1 MALNG
6 DAVHTLGLTKVY
18 RDFWG
23 RDKVRALDDLNLTI
37 RRGEVFGLLG
47 PNGSGKSTTIK
58 LLLGLIFPT
67 RGTAS
72 VLGEPAGSTAINERI
87 GFLPE
92 ESYLYRFLNGEET
105 LHFYGRLF
113 KIPRKEL
120 KRRVPA
126 LLDTVGLDEKAR
138 KRKLREYS
146 KGMARRIGLA
156 QALINNPDLI
166 LLDEPTTGLDPIGTR
181 EMKDL
186 IVSLKEQGKTVLL
199 CSHLLA
205 DVQDVCDRITILFRG
220 KMQTLGEVRDLL
232 QVRDITQ
239 IQATG
244 LSPTQISEL
253 RGFIDRMGV
262 AGNVEVTHPT
272 TTLEDLFIRVVR
284 ENTPGAVL
292 GPSVA
297 AGGNGG
303 QGLPPSSPSS
313 PLPPPRTGQP

>member
-1 MALNG
+1 MSVATSE
-6 DAVHTLGLTKVY
+6 AVETVGLTKVY
-18 RDFWG
+18 KDFWG
-23 RDKVRALDDLNLTI
+23 RDKVRALDALDLTI
-37 RRGEVFGLLG
+37 HRGEVFGLLG

-67 RGTAS
+67 RGSATI
-72 VLGEPAGSTAINERI
+72 LGQPAGSTAINEKI

-105 LHFYGRLF
+105 LKFYGRLF

-120 KRRVPA
+120 NRRVPE
-126 LLDTVGLDEKAR
+126 LLEIVGLDAKSR

-186 IVSLKEQGKTVLL
+186 ILSLKAQGKTVLL

-220 KMQTLGEVRDLL
+220 QMMELGHVRDLL
-232 QVRDITQ
+232 QVKDVTQ
-239 IQATG
+239 SSTRGLNESQVQELKTFLTRLGATEA
-244 LSPTQISEL
+244 T
-253 RGFIDRMGV
+253 
-262 AGNVEVTHPT
+262 VTHPT
-272 TTLEDLFIRVVR
+272 TTLEDLFVRVVR
-284 ENTPGAVL
+284 DNTPGADVRI
-292 GPSVA
+292 
-297 AGGNGG
+297 GGNG
-303 QGLPPSSPSS
+303 Q
-313 PLPPPRTGQP
+313 

>member
-1 MALNG
+1 MSSSNPS
-6 DAVHTLGLTKVY
+6 DAVQIDHLTKVY
-18 RDFWG
+18 KDFWG
-23 RDKVRALDDLNLTI
+23 RDKVRALDDLTLTI
-37 RRGEVFGLLG
+37 KKGEVFGLLG

-67 RGTAS
+67 HGTATI
-72 VLGEPAGSTAINERI
+72 LGQPAGNTTINERI

-105 LHFYGRLF
+105 LRFYGRLF
-113 KIPRKEL
+113 RIPRKQL
-120 KRRVPA
+120 NRRVPE
-126 LLDTVGLDEKAR
+126 LLDIVGLDAKSR

-186 IVSLKEQGKTVLL
+186 ILSLKQQGKTVLL

-220 KMQTLGEVRDLL
+220 RMMELGQVKDLL
-232 QVRDITQ
+232 QVKDIAN
-239 IQATG
+239 ISARG
-244 LSPTQISEL
+244 LSGSQVEEVRQFLIK
-253 RGFIDRMGV
+253 MGV
-262 AGNVEVTHPT
+262 ADPAITHPT
-272 TTLEDLFIRVVR
+272 TTLEDLFMRVVR
-284 ENTPGAVL
+284 ENSP
-292 GPSVA
+292 
-297 AGGNGG
+297 NGMSTVG
-303 QGLPPSSPSS
+303 SG
-313 PLPPPRTGQP
+313 

>member
-1 MALNG
+1 MTLSDNH
-6 DAVHTLGLTKVY
+6 AVRIDHLSKVY
-18 RDFWG
+18 KDFWG

-37 RRGEVFGLLG
+37 EKGEVFGLLG

-67 RGTAS
+67 AGSAS
-72 VLGEPAGSTAINERI
+72 ILGYPAGNTLINERI

-105 LHFYGRLF
+105 LKFYGRLF
-113 KIPRKEL
+113 KIPRREL
-120 KRRVPA
+120 NRRVPE
-126 LLDTVGLDEKAR
+126 LLDIVGLDAKAR

-186 IVSLKEQGKTVLL
+186 ILSLKQRGKTVLL
-199 CSHLLA
+199 CSHLLY
-205 DVQDVCDRITILFRG
+205 DVQDVCDRITILFKG

-232 QVRDITQ
+232 QVKDITQ
-239 IQATG
+239 FQLKG
-244 LSPTQISEL
+244 LTEAQISEMRQYL
-253 RGFIDRMGV
+253 ARMGIE
-262 AGNVEVTHPT
+262 NPTVTHPT
-272 TTLEDLFIRVVR
+272 TSLEDLFMRVVQ
-284 ENTPGAVL
+284 ENT
-292 GPSVA
+292 
-297 AGGNGG
+297 GGNGRIQAG
-303 QGLPPSSPSS
+303 A
-313 PLPPPRTGQP
+313 

>member
-1 MALNG
+1 MPTAIAA
-6 DAVHTLGLTKVY
+6 DSAVQTENLTKVY

-23 RDKVRALDDLNLTI
+23 RDKVRALSDLNLTI
-37 RRGEVFGLLG
+37 HRGEVFGLLG

-67 RGTAS
+67 RGRAT
-72 VLGEPAGSTAINERI
+72 VMGEPIGSTRINERI

-105 LHFYGRLF
+105 LKFYGRLF
-113 KIPRKEL
+113 KIPSRDL
-120 KRRVPA
+120 KRRVPE
-126 LLDTVGLDEKAR
+126 LLDIVGLDAKAR

-186 IVSLKEQGKTVLL
+186 ILSLKKQGKTVVL

-220 KMQTLGEVRDLL
+220 ERKALGEVKDLL
-232 QVRDITQ
+232 QVKDVTQ
-239 IQATG
+239 IQTRG
-244 LSPTQISEL
+244 LSPAQVEEVREFL
-253 RGFIDRMGV
+253 KKMG
-262 AGNVEVTHPT
+262 ATDTAVTHPT
-272 TTLEDLFIRVVR
+272 TTLEDLFVRIVR
-284 ENTPGAVL
+284 ENTPEGRTYT
-292 GPSVA
+292 
-297 AGGNGG
+297 
-303 QGLPPSSPSS
+303 SSD
-313 PLPPPRTGQP
+313 T